1 MLSKQQAELSDSGT
15 YGCSSSDDVS
25 SDVVTV
31 SVTDEAGEWRLHV
44 RRVL

>member
-1 MLSKQQAELSDSGT
+1 LRKQPVELSDSGT
-15 YGCSSSDDVS
+15 YRCSSSDDVS
-25 SDVVTV
+25 FDVVTV